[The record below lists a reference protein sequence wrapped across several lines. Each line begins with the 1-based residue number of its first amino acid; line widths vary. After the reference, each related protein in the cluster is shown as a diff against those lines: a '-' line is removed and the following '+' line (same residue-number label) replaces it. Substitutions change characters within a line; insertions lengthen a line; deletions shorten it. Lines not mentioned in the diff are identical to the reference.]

1 MSSSAP
7 RCRLAIVRTE
17 PPPLVAAIRQ
27 LYAGRSPLHPPPLQK
42 ADVAS
47 PSKERERN
55 QAPILG
61 GGDLPANTTAWGLD
75 GVTRITLLSQGAG
88 CEPALA
94 LAASVKVFMVQ
105 GLFSKSRPAGE
116 PSADGGAKPH
126 SLSPLQGQVSISQ
139 KWYNLLHHFEMVFT
153 APLEG
158 CIIALK
164 MM

>member
-61 GGDLPANTTAWGLD
+61 GGDLPARANTTAWGLM
-75 GVTRITLLSQGAG
+75 
-88 CEPALA
+88 E
-94 LAASVKVFMVQ
+94 
-105 GLFSKSRPAGE
+105 
-116 PSADGGAKPH
+116 
-126 SLSPLQGQVSISQ
+126 
-139 KWYNLLHHFEMVFT
+139 
-153 APLEG
+153 
-158 CIIALK
+158 
-164 MM
+164 